1 MYMKADVPG
10 LGEVWF
16 DPNCMTNIFSYA
28 QKVDQYPITYDN
40 QKEDAFIVQ
49 LPHKSVKFMR
59 ENGLYLY
66 RPPYIKKTTIKDNK
80 NESNMK
86 VQFLETMNENKKFYM
101 KRQFKHVQQAHRLL
115 YSLGYPSINDLK
127 AIIQINAI
135 KNNPVTTEDV
145 DIAQKIFGPNIA
157 TLKGKTTRCTPVP
170 IIEDR
175 IKIPRELITTQYA
188 ITLCIDDMKV
198 NDIGF
203 LTTTPRILCIQQ
215 QDISPICSPAFIASV
230 CSKYSKSIPWEDS
243 ELL

>member
-1 MYMKADVPG
+1 M
-10 LGEVWF
+10 
-16 DPNCMTNIFSYA
+16 
-28 QKVDQYPITYDN
+28 
-40 QKEDAFIVQ
+40 
-49 LPHKSVKFMR
+49 
-59 ENGLYLY
+59 
-66 RPPYIKKTTIKDNK
+66 
-80 NESNMK
+80 
-86 VQFLETMNENKKFYM
+86 
-101 KRQFKHVQQAHRLL
+101 
-115 YSLGYPSINDLK
+115 K